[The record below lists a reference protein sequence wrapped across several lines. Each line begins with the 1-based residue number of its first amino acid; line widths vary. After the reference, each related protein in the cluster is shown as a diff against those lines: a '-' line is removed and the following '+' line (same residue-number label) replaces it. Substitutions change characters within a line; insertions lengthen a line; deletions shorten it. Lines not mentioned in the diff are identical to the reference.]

1 MAHAFRASST
11 TRICR
16 QSAIAEKKELAGLD
30 YSGESFV
37 VGERLRLAPCG
48 RRQQSVQR
56 FIVQLNR
63 IALAFHR

>member
-1 MAHAFRASST
+1 M
-11 TRICR
+11 
-16 QSAIAEKKELAGLD
+16 QSAIVFHGIVHRRVEREVLKELAGLD